1 MFGFLNPGFGRPG
14 FFLWVLLTF
23 NFLIRLSSAGL
34 PTCVIMLLMH
44 YFFTSNA
51 SPGFLTL

>member
-23 NFLIRLSSAGL
+23 NFFIAFKKHA
-34 PTCVIMLLMH
+34 TH
-44 YFFTSNA
+44 QF
-51 SPGFLTL
+51 GF